1 MPSGTEDLVTF
12 PVTRRLVGGAGGATY
27 ELRALA
33 VILRF
38 GCATGALTDGLLFFD
53 LIRVDTASKPLP

>member
-1 MPSGTEDLVTF
+1 MPSGTEDLVVF
-12 PVTRRLVGGAGGATY
+12 PVTRRLAGGAGGDMY
-27 ELRALA
+27 ELGALA

-38 GCATGALTDGLLFFD
+38 GGAAGALTEGLLFFD

>member
-12 PVTRRLVGGAGGATY
+12 PVTRRCVGAAGGAMY

-38 GCATGALTDGLLFFD
+38 GGATGALTEGRLSFD
-53 LIRVDTASKPLP
+53 LIALRPLP

>member
-1 MPSGTEDLVTF
+1 MPSGTEDLVVF
-12 PVTRRLVGGAGGATY
+12 PETRRFVGGAGGAMR

-38 GCATGALTDGLLFFD
+38 GCATGALTEGLLFFD
-53 LIRVDTASKPLP
+53 LIRVVTASSPLP